1 MAKDPAVLFYTA
13 DFLVGTYGFSMQERG
28 EYITLLCL
36 QHQQGHLS
44 EDTVRS
50 IASSAAVID
59 KFLRD
64 PHGRYYNERLDQE
77 KTRREAYAKSRSRNG
92 SKGGRPKNPK
102 DTEKKPYAF
111 HMQTKSEPYEKHTE
125 NENENIDFNTIVKDN
140 TIDKP
145 LTDSTFPFSN
155 TTTTT
160 TTVGCKS
167 AHARKI
173 IIDDEGR
180 DEFGLLLDEYRVIDR
195 FFSRETGEETTST
208 LVEDLSSDFIAYNK
222 AKGWRGIG
230 GEDVRKDLE
239 RYLRRWIDEERA
251 KRSKYQRS

>member
-1 MAKDPAVLFYTA
+1 MAKDPAVLFFTA
-13 DFLVGTYGFSMQERG
+13 DFLVGTYNLSMQERG

-50 IASSAAVID
+50 IASSAAVMD

-77 KTRREAYAKSRSRNG
+77 KVKRENYSKSRSRNG

-167 AHARKI
+167 AHAREEEDEDGLIAIERRFIKKFFVRETGEDPDSI
-173 IIDDEGR
+173 IIDD
-180 DEFGLLLDEYRVIDR
+180 L
-195 FFSRETGEETTST
+195 ST
-208 LVEDLSSDFIAYNK
+208 DFIAYNK

-230 GEDVRKDLE
+230 GEDVRQDLS

>member
-111 HMQTKSEPYEKHTE
+111 HMQTESKPYEKHTE

-160 TTVGCKS
+160 TVGCKS
-167 AHARKI
+167 AHAREKKV
-173 IIDDEGR
+173 ETSEEER
-180 DEFGLLLDEYRVIDR
+180 DEEGLTSREHDIIYR
-195 FFSRETGEETTST
+195 FFEREFGS
-208 LVEDLSSDFIAYNK
+208 DDMFADDAYADFIAYNK

-230 GEDVRKDLE
+230 GEDVRKDLN